1 MLTSLYNLFSKAT
14 ERQLIFFWLAFCFVA
29 LSYKLDGVP
38 PYHSDENYYVESTR
52 NMVES
57 GDYLTPIYQ
66 DKKRF
71 AKPILYYWLMSV
83 SYKIFGVSL
92 ISARL
97 TSAIFG
103 SLAIGLLY
111 VLSNRLFDGRIA
123 LYSSLILPAT
133 YMHFQISRWATTD
146 IVMNFFILLALYFFI
161 RLYQGNFAEK
171 KYIYLFYLAM
181 AFGFMTK
188 GPPAVI
194 IPGMVVLA
202 FLLVSGKKRFLSQ
215 MRIGR
220 GLVILL
226 IVILPWFVTMLFLH
240 GNEFKDHIIGAEITN
255 RLVHDTPYSLYFF
268 GALFRYHLPW
278 IFFFVVAILNQLGI
292 ANYSRATVSGV
303 SEYFSQVFNSIKTHV
318 RLLFARGNESVLF
331 CYIWILVCL
340 VLFTLFRTEHSRYM
354 LPASSAVSMLVA
366 NIFADMEKSGADWLS
381 HKISL
386 VITGGIF
393 LVFALATARALYVF
407 DLIYHIPLSFFILPI
422 LFFLAGISIFMLIK
436 KRQFGKQIFVISFS
450 LVFSF
455 SFLSGEVLPHINR
468 YPMKLFSEKILSD
481 RISAPIWVYRLGNQ
495 RARLGVL
502 TGQTVIG
509 ISQPNESKEFIETN
523 EQVLLVI
530 REKDLQKNFP
540 GVSFNVLAEDIAWLR
555 GRVGRERLLDF
566 LWKGELLAAGPSN
579 FTEKIYLVSNK

>member
-1 MLTSLYNLFSKAT
+1 MLTFSHHLFRKAT
-14 ERQLIFFWLAFCFVA
+14 ERQLVFFWLAFCFLA
-29 LSYKLDGVP
+29 LTYKLDGVP

-97 TSAIFG
+97 ISAIFG

-111 VLSNRLFDGRIA
+111 LISSRLFDGRIA
-123 LYSSLILPAT
+123 LYSSLILPST

-161 RLYQGNFAEK
+161 RLYQGDFSEK

-188 GPPAVI
+188 GPPAII
-194 IPGMVVLA
+194 IPSMVVLA
-202 FLLVSGKKRFLSQ
+202 FLLVTGKKRFLSQ
-215 MRIGR
+215 MHIGR
-220 GLVILL
+220 GLAILL
-226 IVILPWFVTMLFLH
+226 LVILPWFVTMLFLH

-268 GALFRYHLPW
+268 WALFRYNLPW
-278 IFFFVVAILNQLGI
+278 IFFLIVEIFRQLGI
-292 ANYSRATVSGV
+292 INYSRATGSGV
-303 SEYFSQVFNSIKTHV
+303 SEYFAQVFNSIKTHF
-318 RLLFARGNESVLF
+318 RLLFARGNESALF
-331 CYIWILVCL
+331 CYIWIVVCL
-340 VLFTLFRTEHSRYM
+340 ILFTLVRTEHSRYM

-366 NIFADMEKSGADWLS
+366 KIFSDIEKSRADWLS
-381 HKISL
+381 HKIPL

-393 LVFALATARALYVF
+393 LVLALVTARELYIF
-407 DLIYHIPLSFFILPI
+407 ELIYHIPLSFFILPI
-422 LFFLAGISIFMLIK
+422 LFFLAGISIFRLIK
-436 KRQFGKQIFVISFS
+436 KRRFGKQIFIISFS

-455 SFLSGEVLPHINR
+455 SFLSGQVLPHINR

-481 RISAPIWVYRLGNQ
+481 RIAGPIGVYRLGNQ

-502 TGQTVIG
+502 TGQKVVG
-509 ISQPNESKEFIETN
+509 FSQPIQMQEFVESD

-530 REKDLQKNFP
+530 SEKDFRNNLSSI
-540 GVSFNVLAEDIAWLR
+540 SFKVLSEDVAWLR
-555 GRVGRERLLDF
+555 SRVGRDRLLDF
-566 LWKGELLAAGPSN
+566 LWKGGPATSPSS
-579 FTEKIYLVSNK
+579 FTEKIYLLSNK

>member
-1 MLTSLYNLFSKAT
+1 MLTFLHNLFSKAT
-14 ERQLIFFWLAFCFVA
+14 ERQLICIWLAFCFVA
-29 LSYKLDGVP
+29 LTYKLDGVP

-71 AKPILYYWLMSV
+71 AKPILYYWLMSA

-111 VLSNRLFDGRIA
+111 ILSGRLFDGRVA

-161 RLYQGNFAEK
+161 RLYQSNFAEK
-171 KYIYLFYLAM
+171 KYIHLFYLAM

-188 GPPAVI
+188 GPPAII
-194 IPGMVVLA
+194 IPGMIVLA
-202 FLLVSGKKRFLSQ
+202 FLLVTGKKRCLSQ
-215 MRIGR
+215 MLIGR
-220 GLVILL
+220 GLVIFLM
-226 IVILPWFVTMLFLH
+226 VTLPWFATMLFLH
-240 GNEFKDHIIGAEITN
+240 GNEFKNHIIGAEITN

-278 IFFFVVAILNQLGI
+278 IFFFIVAIFHQLGTV
-292 ANYSRATVSGV
+292 NYSRATVSGV
-303 SEYFSQVFNSIKTHV
+303 SEYFIQVFNSIKTHV
-318 RLLFARGNESVLF
+318 RFLFARENESVLF

-340 VLFTLFRTEHSRYM
+340 ILFTLVRTEHSRYM
-354 LPASSAVSMLVA
+354 LPASAAVSMLVA
-366 NIFADMEKSGADWLS
+366 KIFADMGKSGADWLS
-381 HKISL
+381 YKISL
-386 VITGGIF
+386 VVTGVIF
-393 LVFALATARALYVF
+393 LVLAIATGRTLYVLN
-407 DLIYHIPLSFFILPI
+407 LIYHIPASFFTLPI
-422 LFFLAGISIFMLIK
+422 LFFIASISIFRLSK
-436 KRQFGKQIFVISFS
+436 TRQLGQQIFVISFS
-450 LVFSF
+450 LIFAF
-455 SFLSGEVLPHINR
+455 SFLSGKVLPHINR

-481 RISAPIWVYRLGNQ
+481 KIVAPIGVYRLGNQ
-495 RARLGVL
+495 RAKLGVL
-502 TGQTVIG
+502 IGQKVVG
-509 ISQPNESKEFIETN
+509 ISQPIQMQEFIESD
-523 EQVLLVI
+523 EQALLVM

-566 LWKGELLAAGPSN
+566 LWKGELTADPSN

>member
-1 MLTSLYNLFSKAT
+1 MLTFLHNLFSKAT
-14 ERQLIFFWLAFCFVA
+14 ERRLIFFWLAFCFVA
-29 LSYKLDGVP
+29 LTYKLDGVP

-111 VLSNRLFDGRIA
+111 LLSSRLFDGRIA
-123 LYSSLILPAT
+123 LYSSLILPST

-171 KYIYLFYLAM
+171 IYIYLFYLAM

-188 GPPAVI
+188 GPPAII

-202 FLLVSGKKRFLSQ
+202 FLLVTGKKRFLSQ

-220 GLVILL
+220 GLAILL
-226 IVILPWFVTMLFLH
+226 MVILPWFVMMLFLH

-278 IFFFVVAILNQLGI
+278 IFFVIIAIFHQLGI
-292 ANYSRATVSGV
+292 INYSGATVSGV
-303 SEYFSQVFNSIKTHV
+303 SEYFLQIFNSIKTHV
-318 RLLFARGNESVLF
+318 RLFFTRGNESVLF

-340 VLFTLFRTEHSRYM
+340 ILFTLVRTEHSRYM
-354 LPASSAVSMLVA
+354 LPASPAVSMLVA
-366 NIFADMEKSGADWLS
+366 KIFADMESGADWLS

-393 LVFALATARALYVF
+393 LLLAIATTRALYVF

-422 LFFLAGISIFMLIK
+422 LFFLAGISIFRLVK
-436 KRQFGKQIFVISFS
+436 KRQFGKQIFATSFS
-450 LVFSF
+450 LVFAF
-455 SFLSGEVLPHINR
+455 SFLSGEILPHINR

-481 RISAPIWVYRLGNQ
+481 RIAGPIGVYRLGNQ

-502 TGQTVIG
+502 TGQKVVG
-509 ISQPNESKEFIETN
+509 FSQPIQMQEFIESD

-530 REKDLQKNFP
+530 REKDFRDNLSSISLKIL
-540 GVSFNVLAEDIAWLR
+540 SEDIAWLR
-555 GRVGRERLLDF
+555 NRVDRERLLDF
-566 LWKGELLAAGPSN
+566 LWKGGSAASASS
-579 FTEKIYLVSNK
+579 FTEKIYLLSNK